1 MMYYTG
7 QFEFASITSLL
18 SAKWVE
24 VEDYGITLLSNG
36 IIVICLITLIIILNF
51 ITKKTKNVTRKT
63 YLLALVSLIIP
74 MITFIKMSFFRE
86 DFEDYFEYSQ
96 SIEYIYDN
104 RSTPTEFVKLYGY
117 FYYRQAD
124 LIAVIRGE

>member
-1 MMYYTG
+1 
-7 QFEFASITSLL
+7 
-18 SAKWVE
+18 
-24 VEDYGITLLSNG
+24 
-36 IIVICLITLIIILNF
+36 
-51 ITKKTKNVTRKT
+51 
-63 YLLALVSLIIP
+63 
-74 MITFIKMSFFRE
+74 MSFFRE